1 MTYLYLVC
9 AGGCA
14 ILFVAGVVERRRHDA
29 ALDSIPH
36 RVMVNGIRGKSS
48 VTRLCAGAL
57 RAGGLTTV
65 AKTTGSAARFIH
77 PDGSEQ
83 PLYRRFDIANII
95 EQIPVVR
102 RAAAYRPDALVIECM
117 AVDPD
122 LQEFNQRTLVRSTIG
137 VLTNVRADHLR
148 EMGPTLDDVARSLS
162 RAMPVGGICVT
173 AERERLPLLREQARR
188 RDCRLIEVDPGSV
201 TPAELDAFDGI
212 TFAENV
218 AVAIAVAELLGVDR
232 RRALEGMRNA
242 PPDPGALTVDTYR
255 RGDATIRVAN
265 LFAANDPESTALNVH
280 TLLAAGM
287 VSRPLHMVINC
298 RPDRVER
305 NQQMGELVGDLD
317 PERVVLIGEPVRS
330 ARNTIPPG
338 WGGRL
343 DELGGRRTPA
353 ELVDGIFDGVPAA
366 ASLLLVGNIH
376 GQGEVLLAEFAE
388 FAAPPSAPAPRSAP
402 EATTA

>member
-1 MTYLYLVC
+1 VTFLYLVC
-9 AGGCA
+9 AVGCA
-14 ILFVAGVVERRRHDA
+14 ILLVAGVVERRRHDA

-137 VLTNVRADHLR
+137 VLTNVRADHLQ

-162 RAMPVGGICVT
+162 RAMPVGGVCVT
-173 AERERLPLLREQARR
+173 AERDRLPLLREQARR
-188 RDCRLIEVDPGSV
+188 RDCRLVEVDPGSV
-201 TPAELDAFDGI
+201 TPAELAAFDGI
-212 TFAENV
+212 TFPDNV

-232 RRALEGMRNA
+232 RRALAGMRSA

-255 RGDATIRVAN
+255 RGASTVRVAN

-280 TLLAAGM
+280 ALLAAGM
-287 VSRPLHMVINC
+287 VSRPLQIVINC
-298 RPDRVER
+298 RPERVER

-317 PERVVLIGEPVRS
+317 PERVVLIGDPVRS
-330 ARNTIPPG
+330 ARAAIPAD
-338 WGGRL
+338 WGGRV

-353 ELVDGIFDGVPAA
+353 DLVDGILDGAPDA

-376 GQGEVLLAEFAE
+376 GQGEVLLDELAKFAVL
-388 FAAPPSAPAPRSAP
+388 PSAHRPGTETP
-402 EATTA
+402 TT